1 MLMPSSRLRGRGGL
15 IVAIGAQN
23 AFVLTQSVRRNH
35 AWAVALLCSL
45 CDALLIG
52 AGVAGMGAAV
62 AASPLLGRV
71 AAWAGAAFLF
81 GTAWGP
87 CARPC
92 GGRLDVGAQGRPA
105 LGATLAAT
113 LAVTL
118 LNPHVY
124 LDTVV
129 MLGSLSGQF
138 PGPGRYVFGAGG
150 RARPCRGSW
159 AWAWAGGCWPR
170 SSRARRPGE
179 RWTPWSV
186 PPCGASAPG
195 CCAGLWGRPGG
206 LAGLGGQGSALH
218 PPGGDAPGPRTP
230 GPDRPRR
237 RTPRPVRPG
246 EFQYPG
252 AGCRPPL
259 LSAPAGLRGYFPL
272 VFKCVARGRPAA
284 PRG

>member
-1 MLMPSSRLRGRGGL
+1 MLMPFFQGFGVGGGL

-81 GTAWGP
+81 WYGLGALRS
-87 CARPC
+87 ALR
-92 GGRLDVGAQGRPA
+92 GGRLDVGAQGPA
-105 LGATLAAT
+105 GLGATLAAT

-138 PGPGRYVFGAGG
+138 PGPGRYVFGAG
-150 RARPCRGSW
+150 AACASLSW
-159 AWAWAGGCWPR
+159 FL
-170 SSRARRPGE
+170 
-179 RWTPWSV
+179 
-186 PPCGASAPG
+186 
-195 CCAGLWGRPGG
+195 GL
-206 LAGLGGQGSALH
+206 GLGGRLL
-218 PPGGDAPGPRTP
+218 AP
-230 GPDRPRR
+230 
-237 RTPRPVRPG
+237 
-246 EFQYPG
+246 
-252 AGCRPPL
+252 
-259 LSAPAGLRGYFPL
+259 
-272 VFKCVARGRPAA
+272 VFTRPAA
-284 PRG
+284 WRALDALVCATMWGIGAGLLRGALG